1 MIIKE
6 GSIIKII
13 DKNDIARA
21 IIDKIVAQQDIDIE
35 GDGSEYT
42 FLLRHRACNEN
53 CIFESGKIYKS
64 DKEYIVEGYF
74 KDAILVIEDKYENE
88 MHGSYMDFDN

>member
-6 GSIIKII
+6 GSIIKIV

-21 IIDKIVAQQDIDIE
+21 IINKIVAQQDIVIE

-42 FLLRHRACNEN
+42 FLLRHRECNEN
-53 CIFESGKIYKS
+53 CIFESEKIYKS